1 MSSGRDDYLER
12 QNEGRQQPQL
22 IDMEKRL
29 IRIESRLVQIMMHL
43 GLDPYRKMYDQFD
56 RHDRNR

>member
-1 MSSGRDDYLER
+1 MTSGRDEYLER
-12 QNEGRQQPQL
+12 IGKDKPDRLDEV
-22 IDMEKRL
+22 EKRL
-29 IRIESRLVQIMMHL
+29 VRIESRLVQIMMHL

>member
-1 MSSGRDDYLER
+1 MSSGRDDYLDR
-12 QNEGRQQPQL
+12 QNVDKPNQS
-22 IDMEKRL
+22 DMEKRL
-29 IRIESRLVQIMMHL
+29 VRIESRLVQIMMHL

>member
-1 MSSGRDDYLER
+1 MTSGRDEYLGR
-12 QNEGRQQPQL
+12 QNEERQPHL
-22 IDMEKRL
+22 SDVEKRL

>member
-1 MSSGRDDYLER
+1 MTSGRDEYLDRQNGER
-12 QNEGRQQPQL
+12 QPSL
-22 IDMEKRL
+22 IDMERRL
-29 IRIESRLVQIMMHL
+29 VRIESRLVQIMMHL